1 MNLPHPTRAAQ
12 TGAASIDAGQPAGT
26 ATGSARDAGL
36 APDGQRRVAL
46 VTGSA
51 KRLGRMTATALHAAG
66 ADVIVHHRN
75 SPGEAAELCA
85 MLNARRP
92 GSAIALQQPLDGRAS
107 CRDLAR
113 RALRWRDRL
122 DVLVNNASEFFR
134 TPLQSTHG
142 LHGDHRADSA
152 IAEALAEEEE
162 RALQLFASNCFVPAW
177 LAIELLPALR
187 RTRGAIV
194 NVQDISIERPLP
206 GYLFYTAS
214 KAALASVTRSLALE
228 AAPEVRVNAVSPG
241 SFDWPDGQFTEA
253 ERRKLEEAIPLA
265 RIGEGRDLAEAIVFL
280 ALGAA
285 YVNGVDLKVDGGQ
298 GLTR

>member
-1 MNLPHPTRAAQ
+1 VSGDQSDPENQRGLTAERRMNQPDSASSP
-12 TGAASIDAGQPAGT
+12 TGAGA
-26 ATGSARDAGL
+26 
-36 APDGQRRVAL
+36 RVAL

-51 KRLGRMTATALHAAG
+51 KRLGRTIAIALHAAG
-66 ADVIVHHRN
+66 ADVLVHHRA
-75 SPGEAAELCA
+75 SPREAAELCA
-85 MLNARRP
+85 MLNDRRP
-92 GSAIALQQPLDGRAS
+92 GSARAVAQALGDRAS
-107 CRDLAR
+107 CRKLAR
-113 RALRWRDRL
+113 AALDWRGRL

-134 TPLQSTHG
+134 TPLASS
-142 LHGDHRADSA
+142 LKLDGDHRAGSA
-152 IAEALAEEEE
+152 IAEAFADEEA
-162 RALQLFASNCFVPAW
+162 RAMRLFATNCFVPAW
-177 LAIELLPALR
+177 LAIELLPALKAA
-187 RTRGAIV
+187 RGAIV
-194 NVQDISIERPLP
+194 NVQDISIDRPLG

-265 RIGEGRDLAEAIVFL
+265 RIGEGRDLAEAVVFL

>member
-1 MNLPHPTRAAQ
+1 MNLPHLAQ
-12 TGAASIDAGQPAGT
+12 QAHSTGADSGAD
-26 ATGSARDAGL
+26 
-36 APDGQRRVAL
+36 RRVAL

-51 KRLGRMTATALHAAG
+51 KRLGRSIALALHAAG
-66 ADVIVHHRN
+66 ADIVVHHRN

-85 MLNARRP
+85 MLDARRP
-92 GSAIALQQPLDGRAS
+92 GSATVVQQALDGRAS
-107 CRDLAR
+107 CGELAR
-113 RALRWRDRL
+113 KALAWRGRL

-134 TPLQSTHG
+134 TPLQSTQG
-142 LHGDHRADSA
+142 LAGDHRAASA
-152 IAEALAEEEE
+152 IAEALAEEEA
-162 RALQLFASNCFVPAW
+162 RAQQLFASNCFVPAW

-187 RTRGAIV
+187 RARGAIV
-194 NVQDISIERPLP
+194 NVQDISIERPLA

-241 SFDWPDGQFTEA
+241 SFDWPDGQFTES

-265 RIGEGRDLAEAIVFL
+265 RIGEGRDLAEAVVFL
-280 ALGAA
+280 ALGGA

-298 GLTR
+298 GLAR